1 MKNRFKFVS
10 SIRFAAM
17 AVLLLLIGLA
27 SCNEA
32 SSISIMQGVSTS
44 REKSAKV
51 WRQAEVAYATDA
63 GNGISKVDFVF
74 LIANDGLHVVSAN
87 TDQSADT
94 FLEKATIQNNDENFN
109 VKGLIRGMYI
119 PSTYSSQNPAI
130 LIQTVENSISSDSMH
145 YYSVDLKSPTDFDP
159 SRMTVSELT
168 FSQEAED
175 YVFISKS
182 LVNASHLIMYRSKS
196 IVDTAEGLY
205 DYYIGYWTIAD
216 GKLGF
221 SSVRTFR
228 SGNLIYGFWEDSD
241 DVNAAVLYTT
251 VGDED
256 IQKQDYY
263 SIGFGANPFDAKH
276 YDKLKDIR
284 IRNFIV
290 YPDGKFMGIA
300 QSGNI
305 LHSDVDRSYN
315 YTADSSFSYN
325 RYTPPVVFRHNGSDT
340 PAVTILARYNGNGF
354 IIYCYNKMPEND
366 RIYNSTDEYKGHVQ
380 TAGFAEN
387 LRSEEISELYPVIL
401 KSSEKIEYKVLVLST
416 ENGLATFS
424 FDSIKP
430 TEMRTNGTETSGRI
444 AVFGS

>member
-1 MKNRFKFVS
+1 MKNRIKFVS
-10 SIRFAAM
+10 SIRFAAT

-87 TDQSADT
+87 TDQSADE
-94 FLEKATIQNNDENFN
+94 FLTKATILNGDENFN
-109 VKGLIRGMYI
+109 VKGLVRGICI
-119 PSTYSSQNPAI
+119 PSTYSSQNPVI
-130 LIQTVENSISSDSMH
+130 LIQTVENSIASDSMH
-145 YYSVDLKSPTDFDP
+145 YYSVDLKSPANFDP
-159 SRMTVSELT
+159 SGMTVSELS
-168 FSQEAED
+168 FSQDAEN
-175 YVFISKS
+175 YVFVSKS
-182 LVNASHLIMYRSKS
+182 LVNASHLIMYRTKN
-196 IVDTAEGLY
+196 IADTADGSYEY
-205 DYYIGYWTIAD
+205 HIGHWTIAD

-221 SSVRTFR
+221 SSVRSFR

-241 DVNAAVLYTT
+241 AVNAAVLYTT
-251 VGDED
+251 VGDDD

-263 SIGFGANPFDAKH
+263 SIGLGDHPFDAKH

-290 YPDGKFMGIA
+290 YPDGKFMGIT

-305 LHSDVDRSYN
+305 LHSEVDRSYN

-325 RYTPPVVFRHNGSDT
+325 RYTPPVVFRHDGSDT
-340 PAVTILARYNGNGF
+340 PAVTVFARYNGNGF
-354 IIYCYNKMPEND
+354 IIYCYNKTPEDNK
-366 RIYNSTDEYKGHVQ
+366 IYNSTDEYKGHVQ

-401 KSSEKIEYKVLVLST
+401 KSSEKTEYKILVLST
-416 ENGLATFS
+416 ENGLATYS

-430 TEMRTNGTETSGRI
+430 MEMRTNGTEASGRI